1 MGLWGCLQMMTMTPM
16 MSSSSST
23 APGVYPESP
32 ENPLL
37 DHWTRITLKMIIRRT
52 TGVKVE
58 ENRFNFSS

>member
-1 MGLWGCLQMMTMTPM
+1 MMTVTPM

-37 DHWTRITLKMIIRRT
+37 DHWTRITLKIIIRRT